1 MEVKEMRFQKKEIEI
16 SLRDGSTETV
26 AAWCHGD
33 WAYHRHISPGI
44 NQWTV
49 THLPTGAAAYR
60 PIYQK
65 DARFLTE
72 LFIEHMP
79 VWRPKNLK
87 KKAPLKFLKAYQKVL
102 EKFFERRK

>member
-1 MEVKEMRFQKKEIEI
+1 MRFQKKEIEI

-33 WAYHRHISPGI
+33 WAYHRSISPGM
-44 NQWTV
+44 NQWAV
-49 THLPTGAAAYR
+49 THVPTGALVYR
-60 PIYQK
+60 LIYQK

-72 LFIEHMP
+72 LFVEYMP
-79 VWRPKNLK
+79 TWHPNSKDLK
-87 KKAPLKFLKAYQKVL
+87 GKMPPEFMKAYQKVL